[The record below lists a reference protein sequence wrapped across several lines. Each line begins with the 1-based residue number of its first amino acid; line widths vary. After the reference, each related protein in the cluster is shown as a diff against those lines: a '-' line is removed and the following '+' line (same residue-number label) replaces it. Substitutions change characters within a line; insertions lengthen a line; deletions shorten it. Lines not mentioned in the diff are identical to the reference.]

1 MVNLQTSLEGLQEK
15 LQVLLKNY
23 AALEKENQQLKT
35 KLGQSTAQQDLM
47 GNQLKDLETQLAAA
61 RVFDVFESD
70 KLGQGKKSV
79 AINFVFNAI
88 DKTLTDTEIDAM
100 MKKLVGQFEKNI
112 QAEIRK

>member
-35 KLGQSTAQQDLM
+35 KLGQSTAQQDQM

-61 RVFDVFESD
+61 RMRQSNMDPSD
-70 KLGQGKKSV
+70 KAKWIKQ
-79 AINFVFNAI
+79 I
-88 DKTLTDTEIDAM
+88 DQYIKEIDHS
-100 MKKLVGQFEKNI
+100 I
-112 QAEIRK
+112 QNLNP

>member
-35 KLGQSTAQQDLM
+35 KLGQSTAQQDQM

-61 RVFDVFESD
+61 RMRQSNMDPAD
-70 KLGQGKKSV
+70 KAKWIKQ
-79 AINFVFNAI
+79 I
-88 DKTLTDTEIDAM
+88 DQYIKEIDHS
-100 MKKLVGQFEKNI
+100 I
-112 QAEIRK
+112 QNLNP